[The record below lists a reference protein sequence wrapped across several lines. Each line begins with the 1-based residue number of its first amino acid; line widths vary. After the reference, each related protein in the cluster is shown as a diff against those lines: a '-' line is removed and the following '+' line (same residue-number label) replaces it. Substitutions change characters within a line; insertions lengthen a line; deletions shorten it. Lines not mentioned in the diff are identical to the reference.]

1 MKRTVTDPPLPP
13 SRFGAG
19 HTVGPQAP
27 AVAQPLPVA
36 PASALPSP
44 SAPPQFGAPP
54 APTDRVNRLAAVS
67 FILVLALGELV
78 APVTIPMALAAQHQI
93 NRSGQPGA
101 GLAKAALLIGLAYLA
116 IGLTVGVLYLYT
128 HELTGNHAG

>member
-1 MKRTVTDPPLPP
+1 MKRTVADPLLPP

-19 HTVGPQAP
+19 HTVGPQP
-27 AVAQPLPVA
+27 PSVAQSLPVA
-36 PASALPSP
+36 PAPASPPP
-44 SAPPQFGAPP
+44 SAPPQFGSVP

-78 APVTIPMALAAQHQI
+78 APVTIPMALAAQQQI

-128 HELTGNHAG
+128 HELAGSHGG